1 MKKTIFIAFLMLIIA
16 SPVINAITFKKYSG
30 ERAFYMPE
38 LTSTMDEN
46 VYEVHNYEIDFPTD
60 GSSLLKAIILK
71 NVLGVNTSNLDK
83 ATEQFLSTFVDEESS
98 DSPQLI
104 NYTPEGGWAVQ
115 QSSATGKL
123 KSQTSDLI
131 TYEYERYFHLT
142 GAAHGMYGVSYINF
156 YIPQQKDLT
165 ISDLLLT
172 SKKSAINKA
181 VRSNAR
187 KVVDALYSDDT
198 SDIEYS
204 ETFYLS
210 NKGIT
215 FVYQPYEIGPYMSG
229 VIEITVPKAQLTGCL
244 TALGKKLIK

>member
-1 MKKTIFIAFLMLIIA
+1 MKKSIITALLMLIIA
-16 SPVINAITFKKYSG
+16 SPVINAVTFKKYSG

-38 LTSTMDEN
+38 LSSSMDEN
-46 VYEVHNYEIDFPTD
+46 AYEVHRYEFEFPTD
-60 GSSLLKAIILK
+60 GSNQLKAIILEK
-71 NVLGVNTSNLDK
+71 VLGKNTSNLDN
-83 ATEQFLSTFVDEESS
+83 ATEYFLNSFVDEESP

-104 NYTPEGGWAVQ
+104 NYIPEQGWSVQ
-115 QSSATGKL
+115 ESSATGAL
-123 KSQTSDLI
+123 NSQTSDLI
-131 TYEYERYFHLT
+131 IYETGGYVYNA

-215 FVYQPYEIGPYMSG
+215 FVYQPYEIGPYASG
-229 VIEITVPKAQLTGCL
+229 AIEITVPKAHLTGCL

>member
-1 MKKTIFIAFLMLIIA
+1 MKKTIITALLMLIIA
-16 SPVINAITFKKYSG
+16 SPVINAVTFKKYSG

-38 LTSTMDEN
+38 LSSTMDEN
-46 VYEVHNYEIDFPTD
+46 AYEVHSYEIEFPTD
-60 GSSLLKAIILK
+60 GSNLLKAIILK

-83 ATEQFLSTFVDEESS
+83 ATESFLNRFVDGESS

-115 QSSATGKL
+115 ESSATGKL
-123 KSQTSDLI
+123 KSQTSNLI
-131 TYEYERYFHLT
+131 IYETGGYIYNA

-165 ISDLLLT
+165 LSDLLLT

-181 VRSNAR
+181 VRRNAR

-215 FVYQPYEIGPYMSG
+215 FVYQPYEIGPYASG
-229 VIEITVPKAQLTGCL
+229 VIEITVPKSALTGCL
-244 TALGKKLIK
+244 TKLGELLIN

>member
-1 MKKTIFIAFLMLIIA
+1 MKKTIITALLMLIIA
-16 SPVINAITFKKYSG
+16 SPVINAVTFKKYSG

-38 LTSTMDEN
+38 LSSTMDEN
-46 VYEVHNYEIDFPTD
+46 AYEVHSYEIDFPTD
-60 GSSLLKAIILK
+60 GSNQLKAIILK

-115 QSSATGKL
+115 ESSATGKL
-123 KSQTSDLI
+123 KSQTSNLI
-131 TYEYERYFHLT
+131 IYETGGYIYNA

-165 ISDLLLT
+165 LSDLLLT

-181 VRSNAR
+181 VRRNAR

-204 ETFYLS
+204 EDFYIS

-215 FVYQPYEIGPYMSG
+215 FVYQPYEIGPYASG
-229 VIEITVPKAQLTGCL
+229 VIEITVPKAHLTGCL